1 MDTSST
7 PSGSLMRGSHFRV
20 LGVPMD
26 IGGAGRG
33 AAGGPEA
40 VRAAG
45 LLKTLGPAS
54 IDLGDIQVEPLD
66 NAVEIVRGPDPE
78 SRRPEWPLIRN
89 VCAALGEQ
97 VESIVAEGHFPIVVG
112 GDHGLAVGSMGGV
125 ARALK
130 ASGRAAPGLIWFDAH
145 GDLNTPNT
153 SPSGN
158 PHGMPAAALLG
169 YGVPLFDDVIGPNG
183 FFDRARTAFV
193 GCRDLDPGES
203 GRFNESGPHLFDDD
217 QFQRESPED
226 LADRVLDRVA
236 PDGAPF
242 ALSFDI
248 DVLDPVHAPG
258 VNLPVSGG
266 LDPETVR
273 RVLRRFAEHGG
284 MIAMDVVEVDPTSDL
299 QGITAELAVEFAGI
313 ATGAPIMPA

>member
-1 MDTSST
+1 
-7 PSGSLMRGSHFRV
+7 
-20 LGVPMD
+20 MD
-26 IGGAGRG
+26 IGGAGPG

-40 VRAAG
+40 IRKAG

-54 IDLGDIQVEPLD
+54 VDLGDVEVEPLD
-66 NAVEIVRGPDPE
+66 VSLEIVRGPDPE

-89 VCAALGEQ
+89 VCATLGEQ
-97 VESIVAEGHFPIVVG
+97 VESIVAAGHLPIVLG
-112 GDHGLAVGSMGGV
+112 GDHALAVGSMAGV
-125 ARALK
+125 ARAFRE
-130 ASGRAAPGLIWFDAH
+130 SGRPVPGLIWFDAH
-145 GDLNTPNT
+145 GDLNTPDT

-169 YGVPLFDDVIGPNG
+169 YGVPPFDDVIGSHG
-183 FFDRARTAFV
+183 YFDRARTAFV
-193 GCRDLDPGES
+193 GCRDLDDGETT
-203 GRFNESGPHLFDDD
+203 RFNDSGPHLFDGAV
-217 QFQRESPED
+217 FRHETPED
-226 LADRVLDRVA
+226 LADRILHQVA

-258 VNLPVSGG
+258 VNLRVKDG
-266 LDPETVR
+266 LDPDTVR

-284 MIAMDVVEVDPTSDL
+284 MIALDVVEVDPTSDL

-313 ATGAPIMPA
+313 ATGAPIMSA